1 MELVPHPCLPRRTG
15 QEGTVRRR
23 VTLGHPHSPRSTGRL
38 GYRFLVRSCSEDPAS
53 GSPTPVMTKHAYGWC
68 GELPADPPGHL
79 RGTASRRRRERRT
92 GIHRG
97 ANRGRVA
104 RTPRRRVGR
113 GRSPA
118 DRRRPERTPPR
129 RYEQTPGGNAS
140 SPGAAALPPTSRT
153 ADGLAWPAT
162 GFRQTG
168 RQSADVAFACR
179 CSLRRLLKTVAALRG
194 CGWTE
199 D

>member
-1 MELVPHPCLPRRTG
+1 MLMAGAESSLRTHQDISAGLPAAVDVNVEQG
-15 QEGTVRRR
+15 
-23 VTLGHPHSPRSTGRL
+23 STG
-38 GYRFLVRSCSEDPAS
+38 
-53 GSPTPVMTKHAYGWC
+53 
-68 GELPADPPGHL
+68 
-79 RGTASRRRRERRT
+79 
-92 GIHRG
+92 G

-113 GRSPA
+113 GRSAA

-179 CSLRRLLKTVAALRG
+179 
-194 CGWTE
+194 
-199 D
+199 